1 MSEAAQQQ
9 PCSEDVLLSVY
20 RSLVRYWILR
30 QMSLDKAEDLA
41 QEGILKCLQ
50 NAGKWQGKNNAS
62 LKTFLIEVGKN
73 AGRDVVRKE
82 IRRERIMQQS
92 SDADETPDDD
102 L

>member
-9 PCSEDVLLSVY
+9 PCSEDVLISVY
-20 RSLVRYWILR
+20 RSLVRYWISR
-30 QMSLDKAEDLA
+30 QMSSDKAEDLA

-50 NAGKWQGKNNAS
+50 KAGKWRGKAS
-62 LKTFLIEVGKN
+62 LKTFLITVGKN

-82 IRRERIMQQS
+82 ARRERIMQQS

>member
-1 MSEAAQQQ
+1 MSEAVHQQ

-20 RSLVRYWILR
+20 KSLVRYWISR
-30 QMSLDKAEDLA
+30 GMSSDKAEDLA

-50 NAGKWQGKNNAS
+50 KIGKWKGKNNAS
-62 LKTFLIEVGKN
+62 LKTFLITVGKN

-82 IRRERIMQQS
+82 TRRERIMQQS
-92 SDADETPDDD
+92 SETDETPDDD

>member
-20 RSLVRYWILR
+20 KSLVRYWVLR

-50 NAGKWQGKNNAS
+50 KAGKWHGENNAS
-62 LKTFLIEVGKN
+62 LETFLITVGKN

-82 IRRERIMQQS
+82 ARGKRIMQQS
-92 SDADETPDDD
+92 SEADETPDDD

>member
-1 MSEAAQQQ
+1 MPEATKQQ

-20 RSLVRYWILR
+20 RSLVRYWISR
-30 QMSLDKAEDLA
+30 QMSSDKAEDLA

-50 NAGKWQGKNNAS
+50 KAGKWQRKNNAS
-62 LKTFLIEVGKN
+62 LETFLITVGKN

-82 IRRERIMQQS
+82 ARRERIMQQS
-92 SDADETPDDD
+92 SETDETPDDD

>member
-1 MSEAAQQQ
+1 MSEAVHQQ
-9 PCSEDVLLSVY
+9 PCSEDVLISVY
-20 RSLVRYWILR
+20 RSLVRYWVFR
-30 QMSLDKAEDLA
+30 GVALDKAEDLA

-50 NAGKWQGKNNAS
+50 KARKWKGKNNAS

-92 SDADETPDDD
+92 SETDETPDDD